1 MKNIIFSVIVIICFF
16 SPGLSQTSKFTET
29 NGIKTH
35 YLQWGEGE
43 KAIVLLHSLSDT
55 ADVWKDFAPLLSKD
69 YRIIAPDRRG
79 VGKTEK
85 PSSGYEIENL
95 ARDVNDLIDFLKLEN
110 VNLVGHS
117 FGGNI
122 AVTVAANS
130 PDKISSLVLIEGG
143 FWEKRKSPIIPE
155 CSKPVEND
163 CLISNTIKRESGNYD
178 AERFYSKLSMPTL
191 LIMGE
196 PAELAKPDL
205 DDREKESKKFF
216 DAAVNHMRS
225 VSNDKLKRGDS
236 LIIKNTQHWV
246 FVDQPAIVADSLL
259 KFYKGK

>member
-1 MKNIIFSVIVIICFF
+1 MKNIIFSAIVIICFF
-16 SPGLSQTSKFTET
+16 SPGLSQTSKFAET

-35 YLQWGEGE
+35 YLEWGNGK
-43 KAIVLLHSLSDT
+43 KAIILLHSLSDT
-55 ADVWKDFAPLLSKD
+55 ADVWKDFAPLLSKN

-85 PSSGYEIENL
+85 TPSGYEIENL
-95 ARDVNDLIDFLKLEN
+95 AKDVSSLIDTLKLKN

-122 AVTVAANS
+122 AVAVAANS

-155 CSKPVEND
+155 CPKPVEND
-163 CLISNTIKRESGNYD
+163 CLISNIIKREAGNYD
-178 AERFYSKLSMPTL
+178 AERFYSKLSMPIL

-196 PAELAKPDL
+196 PPELAKPEL
-205 DDREKESKKFF
+205 SDREKESKKFF
-216 DAAVNHMRS
+216 DAVVNHMSS
-225 VSNDKLKRGDS
+225 VSKDKLKRGDS
-236 LIIKNTQHWV
+236 LLIKNAQHWV
-246 FVDQPAIVADSLL
+246 FVDQPAILADSLL
-259 KFYKGK
+259 KFYKGI

>member
-16 SPGLSQTSKFTET
+16 SLGLSQTSKFTET

-143 FWEKRKSPIIPE
+143 FWEKRKSPIIAE
-155 CSKPVEND
+155 CPKPVEKD

-196 PAELAKPDL
+196 PGELAKPDL